1 MINADVVVVIVEN
14 VENVNAMMK
23 VVMMVAKNVVRNSSS
38 VVQDY
43 FKKNFFII
51 LLNLNLYLFSALLIC
66 NCEIV

>member
-43 FKKNFFII
+43 FKKIFFII